1 MLKRI
6 FIYIRRLYYNINK
19 KMFVPQARWLL
30 SWVRKLSSGERWTGN
45 RFWFLSKVGGVGDGE
60 RIEPQFFL
68 FYSLNLGSIQFCFPR
83 LIFVSGLVLKVIVF
97 LGI

>member
-6 FIYIRRLYYNINK
+6 VTYIRRLYYNINK

-30 SWVRKLSSGERWTGN
+30 SWVRKLSFGERWTGN

-60 RIEPQFFL
+60 RIEPQFFIL
-68 FYSLNLGSIQFCFPR
+68 FPEFGVDPILLSKIDICLWSR
-83 LIFVSGLVLKVIVF
+83 A
-97 LGI
+97 

>member
-6 FIYIRRLYYNINK
+6 VTYIRRLYYNINK

-60 RIEPQFFL
+60 RIEPQFFFIL
-68 FYSLNLGSIQFCFPR
+68 FPEFGVDPILLSKIDICLWSR
-83 LIFVSGLVLKVIVF
+83 A
-97 LGI
+97 

>member
-1 MLKRI
+1 M
-6 FIYIRRLYYNINK
+6 
-19 KMFVPQARWLL
+19 
-30 SWVRKLSSGERWTGN
+30 
-45 RFWFLSKVGGVGDGE
+45 GDGE